1 MTAGRGVSGSIGGEI
16 CYCGSRRYLEECGVA
31 FGGENDD
38 APERLRKEGK
48 AVIFVANQEG
58 VLGAIG
64 LSDTLRPAAKETVR
78 KLKKLGCEVVL
89 LTGDHRA
96 TAQYFAGQAGIANAK
111 AELLPQDKVT
121 AVEQLQKQGYDVCM
135 IGDGVNDAPALK
147 TADVGVAMGGEGSDI
162 AAEAAGIALI
172 GGDIEKLPYLCM
184 LARATLKTIRF
195 SIALSM
201 TINFVAIILSS
212 LGLLT
217 PITGAIV
224 HNAGSIF
231 VVLIAALL
239 YDRKFIKKAEKI

>member
-1 MTAGRGVSGSIGGEI
+1 M
-16 CYCGSRRYLEECGVA
+16 
-31 FGGENDD
+31 
-38 APERLRKEGK
+38 
-48 AVIFVANQEG
+48 
-58 VLGAIG
+58 
-64 LSDTLRPAAKETVR
+64 
-78 KLKKLGCEVVL
+78 
-89 LTGDHRA
+89 
-96 TAQYFAGQAGIANAK
+96 
-111 AELLPQDKVT
+111 PQDKVT

-201 TINFVAIILSS
+201 TINLVAIVLSS

-224 HNAGSIF
+224 HNAGSVF

-239 YDRKFIKKAEKI
+239 YDRKLFAAAEKL

>member
-1 MTAGRGVSGSIGGEI
+1 M
-16 CYCGSRRYLEECGVA
+16 
-31 FGGENDD
+31 
-38 APERLRKEGK
+38 
-48 AVIFVANQEG
+48 
-58 VLGAIG
+58 LGAIG

-78 KLKKLGCEVVL
+78 KLRKLGYEIVL
-89 LTGDHRA
+89 LTGDHQA
-96 TAQYFAGQAGIANAK
+96 TAQCFAEQVGITNVK

-121 AVEQLQKQGYDVCM
+121 AVESLQKQGYNVCM

-147 TADVGVAMGGEGSDI
+147 TANIGVSMSSVGSDI
-162 AAEAAGIALI
+162 ATEAAGIALI
-172 GGDIEKLPYLCM
+172 GDDIEKLPYLCI
-184 LARATLKTIRF
+184 LARATLKTIKF

-201 TINFVAIILSS
+201 IINFVAIILSS

-239 YDRKFIKKAEKI
+239 YDRKFIKKTHMI